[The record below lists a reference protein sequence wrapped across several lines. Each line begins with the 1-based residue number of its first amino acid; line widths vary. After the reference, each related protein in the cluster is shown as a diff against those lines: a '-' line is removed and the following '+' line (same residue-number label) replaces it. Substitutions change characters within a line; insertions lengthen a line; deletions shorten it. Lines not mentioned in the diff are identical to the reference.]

1 MATVPAQEGYMTPAA
16 RSIHIFGAYL
26 LLLGVGLLAAPN
38 LLLSLL
44 RLPPTTE
51 VWIRV
56 VGMLLVFLG
65 IYYRVAA
72 AAELR
77 PFFLAT
83 VLMRASVPIFVL
95 SFVLAGWTEWSLLLL
110 AIIDAAGAVWTWKA
124 L

>member
-1 MATVPAQEGYMTPAA
+1 MTPAA

-26 LLLGVGLLAAPN
+26 LVLGVGLLAVPD

-44 RLPPTTE
+44 GLPPTTE

-83 VLMRASVPIFVL
+83 VLMRASVPIFIL
-95 SFVLAGWTEWSLLLL
+95 SFVLAGWTEWPLLLL
-110 AIIDAAGAVWTWKA
+110 AAIDAAGAVWTWTA